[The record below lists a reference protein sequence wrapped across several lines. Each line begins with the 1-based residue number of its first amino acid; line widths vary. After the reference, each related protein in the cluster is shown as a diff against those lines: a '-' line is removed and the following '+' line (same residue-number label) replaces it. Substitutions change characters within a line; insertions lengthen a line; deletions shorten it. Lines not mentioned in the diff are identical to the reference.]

1 MSLISV
7 PVGWWQDKMVE
18 CVTAE
23 LFTGKMRWIQRRG
36 ARVPP
41 LFKNSNDLTPTR
53 PHFLVSTISPQHP
66 QLRTKSLIHDPLW
79 DIKDPNHNTIPK
91 MLVKKITKDMKGK
104 GQFKEH
110 SARIR
115 IEQRDELTKYFIP
128 TCVCVCEALVF
139 SMLLFQP
146 YPTDHQVFCMYNCV
160 HVPVCPY
167 MHAQT
172 RGLHSLH
179 FS

>member
-1 MSLISV
+1 MN
-7 PVGWWQDKMVE
+7 
-18 CVTAE
+18 
-23 LFTGKMRWIQRRG
+23 TGKRSQG
-36 ARVPP
+36 PTP
-41 LFKNSNDLTPTR
+41 LKNPNDLTPTR
-53 PHFLVSTISPQHP
+53 PHFLVSTISPQHC

-110 SARIR
+110 SARIQ
-115 IEQRDELTKYFIP
+115 IEQRDELTEVLYSNL
-128 TCVCVCEALVF
+128 CVCEALVS

-172 RGLHSLH
+172 RQRSSLATFLLTH
-179 FS
+179 VAILFFEVEPVAC